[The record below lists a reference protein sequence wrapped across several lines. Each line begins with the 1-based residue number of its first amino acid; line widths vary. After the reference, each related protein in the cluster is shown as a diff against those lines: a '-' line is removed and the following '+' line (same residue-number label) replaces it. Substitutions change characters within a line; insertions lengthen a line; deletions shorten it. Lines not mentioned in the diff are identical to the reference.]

1 MAKAR
6 KCDRCGKLYEPKSV
20 TIKGI
25 SGKVNSIGLT
35 DKDFNEAYWTRDCLD
50 LCPKC
55 LEELSKWLTMKQDK
69 EA

>member
-25 SGKVNSIGLT
+25 SGKFNSIGLT
-35 DKDFNEAYWTRDCLD
+35 DKDFDEAYWTR
-50 LCPKC
+50 
-55 LEELSKWLTMKQDK
+55 
-69 EA
+69 AA